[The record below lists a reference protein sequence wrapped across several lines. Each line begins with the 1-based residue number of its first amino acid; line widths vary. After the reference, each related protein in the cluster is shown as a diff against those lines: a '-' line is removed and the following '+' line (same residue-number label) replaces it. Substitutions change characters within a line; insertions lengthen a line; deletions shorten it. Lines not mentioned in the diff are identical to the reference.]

1 MQIYENNKHYFNR
14 TPPSDIWN
22 NRTKSQ
28 QIQRVWIQYIA
39 YCYNTT
45 PSVVH
50 EYCPYFKK
58 IDRVGPVYY
67 MDDCSIEVK
76 IRFEI
81 AYKRTREML
90 ENTMAKRK
98 LIYDIIIRIKNR

>member
-1 MQIYENNKHYFNR
+1 
-14 TPPSDIWN
+14 
-22 NRTKSQ
+22 
-28 QIQRVWIQYIA
+28 
-39 YCYNTT
+39 
-45 PSVVH
+45 
-50 EYCPYFKK
+50 
-58 IDRVGPVYY
+58 
-67 MDDCSIEVK
+67 MDDCSIKVK